1 MENNV
6 SEAELTAL
14 TRWAFDEMDIR
25 RRCYTAHIFGFVII
39 YLYFWIV
46 QLEGSVAA

>member
-14 TRWAFDEMDIR
+14 TSWAFDEMDIR
-25 RRCYTAHIFGFVII
+25 RRYYTACIFGFVII

-46 QLEGSVAA
+46 QKVGR